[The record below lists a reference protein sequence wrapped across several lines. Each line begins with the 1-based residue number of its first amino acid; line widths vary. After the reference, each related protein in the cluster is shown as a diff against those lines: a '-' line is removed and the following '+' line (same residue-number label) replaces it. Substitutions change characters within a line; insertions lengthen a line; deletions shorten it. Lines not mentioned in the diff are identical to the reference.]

1 MAPIVITGIAFSL
14 SFDAFAAALCSGC
27 ALHRPTVFQALKVG
41 LWFGVF
47 QGLMPLLGYLSG
59 TAFRTSI
66 ESWDHW
72 LAFGLLF
79 LVGVKMIYDGYRS
92 SIGCNAPDEDV
103 IMHPVRLCLLAI
115 ATSIDAF
122 AVGLSFSMLHYPI
135 LIPALVIGIITF
147 VMSTIGLKAGSR
159 LYVILED
166 KVEYAGGIILILIG
180 IKILIEHLS

>member
-14 SFDAFAAALCSGC
+14 SFDAFAASLSSGC
-27 ALHRPTVFQALKVG
+27 ALKQPTVFQALKVG

-66 ESWDHW
+66 QSWDHW
-72 LAFGLLF
+72 LAFGLLL
-79 LVGVKMIYDGYRS
+79 LVGAKMIYDGYRS
-92 SIGCNAPDEDV
+92 SSGCTPPDEGV
-103 IMHPVRLCLLAI
+103 IMHPARLCLLAV

-122 AVGLSFSMLHYPI
+122 AVGLGFAVLHYPI
-135 LIPALVIGIITF
+135 LIPAFVIGIITF
-147 VMSTIGLKAGSR
+147 VMSSFGLKAGST
-159 LYVILED
+159 LYDILED

-180 IKILIEHLS
+180 VKILIEHLS